1 MKLRHWTYLIVVV
14 LTAGLLTYLAMRWGI
29 KSYVEP
35 TCKRYAESKSMIYV
49 GYMPID
55 PSIKSSHIVYEG
67 DCRLRD
73 SNGAEQIVSLLKA
86 SGTSYGAPLFVSLA
100 LSWHLVFI
108 ASFFVV
114 AFALAKLIR
123 IFTGKPA
130 S

>member
-1 MKLRHWTYLIVVV
+1 MKPRHWAYIIVVIF
-14 LTAGLLTYLAMRWGI
+14 TTSLLTYLAMQWGI

-35 TCKRYAESKSMIYV
+35 TCKRYAESKGMTYFGYV
-49 GYMPID
+49 PID
-55 PSIKSSHIVYEG
+55 PTIRSSHTVYEG

-73 SNGAEQIVSLLKA
+73 ANGAEKIVSVLKA

-100 LSWHLVFI
+100 LNWHLVFI

-114 AFALAKLIR
+114 AFTLAKLISF
-123 IFTGKPA
+123 FTGKPA

>member
-1 MKLRHWTYLIVVV
+1 MKPRHWINLIVVI
-14 LTAGLLTYLAMRWGI
+14 LTTGLLTYLAMQWGI

-35 TCKRYAESKSMIYV
+35 TCTRYAESKGMTYV
-49 GYMPID
+49 GYVPID

-73 SNGAEQIVSLLKA
+73 SSGAEQIVSLLKA
-86 SGTSYGAPLFVSLA
+86 SGTSYGAPLLVSLA

-108 ASFFVV
+108 ASFFIV
-114 AFALAKLIR
+114 ALTLAMLIR
-123 IFTGKPA
+123 VFTGKPA